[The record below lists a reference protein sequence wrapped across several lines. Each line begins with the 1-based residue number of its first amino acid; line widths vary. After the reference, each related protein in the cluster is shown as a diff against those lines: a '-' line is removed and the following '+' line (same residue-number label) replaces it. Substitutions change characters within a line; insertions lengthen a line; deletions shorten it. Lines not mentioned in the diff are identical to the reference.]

1 MRTLFAALVLLF
13 ALTAHAEQMERFGD
27 IEVHYNA
34 MPTDELTPEVAR
46 AYQIERSRN
55 RGLMTI
61 SVIKRDAQGVGHP
74 IKARVSAAI
83 KMLTTQT
90 IDVALREV
98 VEGEAIYYLGDF
110 RVIPPTTLR
119 FEVVVRP
126 AASTRD
132 NALTF
137 SRTFY

>member
-1 MRTLFAALVLLF
+1 MRAALALIVLLCSF
-13 ALTAHAEQMERFGD
+13 SAHAEQMQRFGD
-27 IEVHYNA
+27 IEIHYNA

-46 AYQIERSRN
+46 AYKLERSRN

-74 IKARVSAAI
+74 MKAKVSAAI

-90 IDVALREV
+90 VDVSLREV
-98 VEGEAIYYLGDF
+98 VEGEAVYYLGDF
-110 RVIPPTTLR
+110 HLIPPTTLR
-119 FEVVVRP
+119 FELVVRP
-126 AASTRD
+126 AGATRD
-132 NALTF
+132 TPLTF

>member
-1 MRTLFAALVLLF
+1 MRTLFAALVLMF

-27 IEVHYNA
+27 LEVHYNA

-46 AYQIERSRN
+46 AYQLERSRN

-74 IKARVSAAI
+74 VKARVSAVI

-90 IDVALREV
+90 VDVALREV

-132 NALTF
+132 NVLTF